1 MKGEAAALIQS
12 EGGRRKEDTRQQR
25 RKDGQLG
32 AKEASRRKAAIRE
45 GLHEGVGL
53 ALPVPS

>member
-1 MKGEAAALIQS
+1 MKGEAAALTQS

-32 AKEASRRKAAIRE
+32 PQEASRRKAAI
-45 GLHEGVGL
+45 
-53 ALPVPS
+53 